1 MTPGAAAG
9 LQGALARGSTADAGA
24 RSVGLSGGV
33 HGRLSTALADMENL
47 RQAISDT
54 LRRAPNGLMTHAE
67 LRERLVGHL
76 QVVLKDS
83 ITPRRLSR
91 AFHRAFLPLVAGGYV
106 ERFKTMVAGQ
116 HVICLRHR
124 KAYSRNNADA
134 SAAAAA
140 GATPAD
146 RLLADEPLVLQAY
159 RLIDEAGAGGL
170 ASKVGEAAQHAASA
184 GGAWR

>member
-1 MTPGAAAG
+1 
-9 LQGALARGSTADAGA
+9 
-24 RSVGLSGGV
+24 
-33 HGRLSTALADMENL
+33 MENL

-76 QVVLKDS
+76 QTVLKDS

-91 AFHRAFLPLVAGGYV
+91 AFHRAFLPLLAGGYV

-116 HVICLRHR
+116 HVICLRHLKPYTR
-124 KAYSRNNADA
+124 DTAGA
-134 SAAAAA
+134 SAAVAAA
-140 GATPAD
+140 TSVD

-159 RLIDEAGAGGL
+159 RLIDEAGAGGI
-170 ASKVGEAAQHAASA
+170 ASKVGESAQRAASA
-184 GGAWR
+184 GGARR